1 MKLTKVLIIPGVFV
15 FAALLALI
23 AAFSSVNVIERVS
36 KAAVEQALILG
47 GQDWASVHTDGLQL
61 VLSGMAPTESDRFR
75 AISIAGGEVDASRVI
90 DQMEVPNA
98 AGIEPPRF
106 SVEILR
112 NDGGISMIGLMPA
125 ATDRDT
131 LNTRVRRIAPE
142 QTVADL
148 LESADYPVPE
158 NWDAAL
164 DFALVALERL
174 PRSKISMDASHV
186 TIEAIADS
194 AEQRTTWERELARA
208 APGGLRVAMNISAP
222 RPVITPFTARFVVDE
237 EGARFDAC
245 TAGTEAGR
253 VKIVAAGIA
262 SGVKGRPNCTIGL
275 GVPSPDWPDAVSRGV
290 RAVRELGAGTIT
302 FSDADVTLV
311 APASVE
317 QQNFDRVVGELEA
330 DLPDVFS
337 LHSTKSQA
345 EEGDG
350 EGQQE
355 FSATLSP
362 EGNVQLR
369 GRLADEQERSITQ
382 SVARA
387 RFGMDNVYMAARL
400 DDTLPRGWS
409 VRVLAALE
417 ALSYLDNGV
426 AIVRPELVE
435 LRGTTGDQ
443 NANAEIS
450 RHLSAKLGE
459 AQDFRVNVRYDEA
472 LDPIASLPSPE
483 ECVAQINEIIA
494 GSKITFAP
502 GSVEIEASAASTIDR
517 IADILRDCADAPME
531 IGGHTDSQGSEE
543 LNKALSQQRANSVLN
558 ALLARRILTSNI
570 VAHGYGEEIPIADNG
585 TEAGREANRRIEFRL
600 ISQRELDGEPL
611 IEGTPYDGPLGE
623 IRPRPRPSDEDDAD
637 TADAGEATD
646 EAVEEEEYVAG
657 DDGPPEGMDPETAA
671 ALAPEDD
678 TQEAS
683 AEGEASEADAEATD
697 TAEADTETTDTETTD
712 AEVTDTEAADAEAS
726 GDDAVAEAAEDATEG
741 QDAEAETQATTT
753 DDETTNETATNA
765 ADETPGEGVDETTET
780 ETVSEEALPPPI
792 VVDPDLEGVRAPPR
806 PQREG

>member
-1 MKLTKVLIIPGVFV
+1 MKFSKLLIIPGVFL

-23 AAFSSVNVIERVS
+23 AAFTSVNVIERVS

-61 VLSGMAPTESDRFR
+61 VLSGTAPTESDRFR
-75 AISIAGGEVDASRVI
+75 AISIAGGEVDTNRVI
-90 DQMEVPNA
+90 DRMEVPTA

-112 NDGGISMIGLMPA
+112 NDGGISMIGLIPA
-125 ATDRDT
+125 EIDRDA
-131 LNTRVRRIAPE
+131 LNSRVSRIAPE
-142 QTVADL
+142 KTVADL
-148 LESADYPVPE
+148 LESADYAVPE
-158 NWDAAL
+158 NWNAAL

-174 PRSKISMDASHV
+174 PRAKISMDASRV

-194 AEQRTTWERELARA
+194 AEQRTSWERDLARA

-222 RPVITPFTARFVVDE
+222 RPVITPFTTRFVVDE
-237 EGARFDAC
+237 QGARFDAC
-245 TAGTEAGR
+245 AAGTEAGR

-337 LHSTKSQA
+337 LHSTKTQA
-345 EEGDG
+345 DEGDG

-409 VRVLAALE
+409 VRVLSAVE

-435 LRGTTGDQ
+435 LRGTTGNP

-450 RHLSAKLGE
+450 RLLSEKLGE
-459 AQDFRVNVRYDEA
+459 AQDYRVNVSYDEA

-483 ECVAQINEIIA
+483 ECVEQINEIIA
-494 GSKITFAP
+494 ESEITFAP
-502 GSVEIEASAASTIDR
+502 GSVEIEASAAATIDR
-517 IADILRDCADAPME
+517 IADVLRDCADAPME

-570 VAHGYGEEIPIADNG
+570 VAHGYGEEIPIADND

-611 IEGTPYDGPLGE
+611 IEGTPYDGPLGD
-623 IRPRPRPSDEDDAD
+623 IRPRPRPTPASEEEDVTQAAAEDDVA
-637 TADAGEATD
+637 A
-646 EAVEEEEYVAG
+646 EEEEYVPG
-657 DDGPPEGMDPETAA
+657 DEGPPEGMDDETAA
-671 ALAPEDD
+671 APAPEDD
-678 TQEAS
+678 TATEAP
-683 AEGEASEADAEATD
+683 AEDETPAEETPAED
-697 TAEADTETTDTETTD
+697 TAEATEDETPTQDGADPATEDEAQEVAETTEET
-712 AEVTDTEAADAEAS
+712 AEPEAVETAT
-726 GDDAVAEAAEDATEG
+726 AEDATEDTG
-741 QDAEAETQATTT
+741 AT
-753 DDETTNETATNA
+753 DQ
-765 ADETPGEGVDETTET
+765 TPGEGVDETTET
-780 ETVSEEALPPPI
+780 ETVSEEALSPPI
-792 VVDPDLEGVRAPPR
+792 VVHPELEGVRAPPR
-806 PQREG
+806 PEREG

>member
-1 MKLTKVLIIPGVFV
+1 MKFSKVLIIPGVFL
-15 FAALLALI
+15 FAALLALV

-47 GQDWASVHTDGLQL
+47 GQDWANVHTDGLQL

-75 AISIAGGEVDASRVI
+75 AISIAGGEVDSSRVI

-112 NDGGISMIGLMPA
+112 NDGGISMIGLIPN
-125 ATDRDT
+125 ATDREA
-131 LNTRVRRIAPE
+131 LNARVRRIAPE
-142 QTVADL
+142 KNVADL
-148 LESADYPVPE
+148 LETADYDVPE
-158 NWDAAL
+158 NWSSAL

-174 PRSKISMDASHV
+174 PRAKISMDASRV

-194 AEQRTTWERELARA
+194 AEQRTTWERDLARA

-222 RPVITPFTARFVVDE
+222 RPVITPFTTRFVIDDQ
-237 EGARFDAC
+237 GARFDAC

-262 SGVKGRPNCTIGL
+262 SGVKGRPTCTIGL

-337 LHSTKSQA
+337 LHSTKTQA
-345 EEGDG
+345 ESTEG
-350 EGQQE
+350 EGRPE

-362 EGNVQLR
+362 EGQVQLR
-369 GRLADEQERSITQ
+369 GRLGDEQQRTITE

-387 RFGMDNVYMAARL
+387 RFGMDKVYMAARL
-400 DDTLPRGWS
+400 DENLPRGWS
-409 VRVLAALE
+409 VRVLAAVE

-426 AIVRPELVE
+426 AIVQPELVE
-435 LRGTTGDQ
+435 LRGKTGDP

-450 RHLSAKLGE
+450 RLLSEKLGE
-459 AQDFRVNVRYDEA
+459 AQDYRVNVSYDEA

-483 ECVAQINEIIA
+483 ECVAMINETIA

-502 GSVEIEASAASTIDR
+502 GSVEIEASAAATIDK
-517 IADILRDCADAPME
+517 IADVLRDCAEVPME

-570 VAHGYGEEIPIADNG
+570 VAHGYGEEVPIADND

-611 IEGTPYDGPLGE
+611 IEGTPYDGPLGD
-623 IRPRPRPSDEDDAD
+623 IRPRPRPTAADAD
-637 TADAGEATD
+637 DTAEAD
-646 EAVEEEEYVAG
+646 ETGDEGVPPEDEEYVAG
-657 DDGPPEGMDPETAA
+657 DDGPPEGMDAETAA

-678 TQEAS
+678 VEDAAAEGATEPTGDEVPAPETAGAEPGTDETDDGATQAEEVAETTEGEDPDAADETAS
-683 AEGEASEADAEATD
+683 ADE
-697 TAEADTETTDTETTD
+697 
-712 AEVTDTEAADAEAS
+712 
-726 GDDAVAEAAEDATEG
+726 
-741 QDAEAETQATTT
+741 
-753 DDETTNETATNA
+753 ETTNETAAHA

-780 ETVSEEALPPPI
+780 ETVSEEALSPPT
-792 VVDPDLEGVRAPPR
+792 VVHPELEGVRAPPR
-806 PQREG
+806 PEREG